1 MAAARRTAGS
11 PSMASSPVSAVLCG
25 AGVRGHFVYGAYALR
40 HPRRLRFVAVAEPDG
55 ARRRRFQRAHAIP
68 DSLAF
73 ARWEDLLAV
82 RRRAQA
88 AFVCGPDTAHA
99 APALRALES
108 GYDLLL
114 EKPMSP
120 LPEECCALAAF
131 PLAEGQRAQVAHV
144 LRYTDFWRRVKET
157 VAAGRI
163 GRVVH
168 FELSENVSTWHFG
181 HSYVRGAYGVERLSS
196 PLILAKCCHDLDLV
210 GWILGEQ
217 ARSVQSTA
225 GLLHYRPENAPP
237 GAPERCTDGCPAQD
251 ACPWFAPRL
260 YLRGEPILRTLG
272 RARSPG
278 LRGLVRLGRAL
289 PGPFRLLGAAFPA
302 LRLLSDWDEFPS
314 TALGVDLSREG
325 KLRALREGPFGR
337 CVYRCGN
344 DVPDHQQVLLDFP
357 SGATAS
363 LTVHGL
369 SEFEGRELRVF
380 GTRGVLRGVFRL
392 QEEELCLTDHRRLAT
407 ERLHRSGA
415 VLGHGGG
422 DAGLLDAFTAA
433 PSGGAG
439 AARRGELS
447 GPAEALESHLLAFAA
462 EASRR
467 RGAAVRMEEYR
478 GAPYA

>member
-1 MAAARRTAGS
+1 
-11 PSMASSPVSAVLCG
+11 
-25 AGVRGHFVYGAYALR
+25 VYGAYALR
-40 HPRRLRFVAVAEPDG
+40 HPQRLRFVAVAEPEE

-73 ARWEDLLAV
+73 TRWEDLLDGG
-82 RRRAQA
+82 RRAQA
-88 AFVCGPDTAHA
+88 AFVCGPDRTHA
-99 APALRALES
+99 APALRALQS
-108 GYDLLL
+108 GYHLLL

-120 LPEECCALAAF
+120 LAEECRALAAF

-144 LRYTDFWRRVKET
+144 LRYTGFWQRVKEA

-181 HSYVRGAYGVERLSS
+181 HSYVRGAYGVESLAS
-196 PLILAKCCHDLDLV
+196 PLILAKCCHDLDLI
-210 GWILGEQ
+210 GWILGER
-217 ARSVQSTA
+217 ARSVQSAA

-237 GAPERCTDGCPAQD
+237 GAPQRCTDGCPAEEL
-251 ACPWFAPRL
+251 CPWFAPRL
-260 YLRGEPILRTLG
+260 YLRGEPILRALG
-272 RARSPG
+272 RACSPA
-278 LRGLVRLGRAL
+278 LRGLARLGLAL
-289 PGPFRLLGAAFPA
+289 PGPFRSLGAIFPS
-302 LRLLSDWDEFPS
+302 LKLLADWNEFPS

-325 KLRALREGPFGR
+325 KLRALREGPYGR

-344 DVPDHQQVLLDFP
+344 DVPDHQQVLLGFP

-392 QEEELCLTDHRRLAT
+392 QEEELWLTDHRLLAT
-407 ERLHRSGA
+407 ERLHRSG
-415 VLGHGGG
+415 VVSGHGGG
-422 DAGLLDAFTAA
+422 DAGLMDAFTSAL
-433 PSGGAG
+433 SGRASSRPR
-439 AARRGELS
+439 AQPS

-467 RGAAVRMEEYR
+467 RGAAVRMEEFR
-478 GAPYA
+478 GAPPA